1 MPRPKAT
8 TAESLVADAI
18 LNSTHAPQQDKLD
31 QLREAAK
38 KLRDHTLRAADLK
51 DQLEKTESEIT
62 KLTKVELPAL
72 FEMAGVTSIGIEP
85 EGNMPAYVARA
96 KPYYHANI
104 ASSWEPQRREAAF
117 SWLTSNGHG
126 DMIKGIIT
134 IEFGLGDHAL
144 MQRVENGLLKGGMP
158 YSKEQSVPW
167 STLTSFV
174 KEQIT
179 RNNTIPPL
187 ELLGATVG
195 RVVKLENV

>member
-1 MPRPKAT
+1 MAKPKA
-8 TAESLVADAI
+8 ASGVAAAI
-18 LNSTHAPQQDKLD
+18 LSHKESPRQDKLD

-38 KLRDHTLRAADLK
+38 KLRDHTLHAADLE
-51 DQLEKTESEIT
+51 DQLKKTKAEIT

-72 FEMAGVTSIGIEP
+72 FELAGVTSIGIEP
-85 EGNMPAYVARA
+85 EGNMPAYEARA

-104 ASSWEPQRREAAF
+104 ASDWEPQRREAAF
-117 SWLTSNGHG
+117 TWLTDNGHG
-126 DMIKGIIT
+126 DMIKGVIT
-134 IEFGLGDHAL
+134 VQFGLGDEPL
-144 MQRVENGLLKGGMP
+144 MRRVEQGLIKAGVP
-158 YSKEQSVPW
+158 YTKEQSVPW

-179 RNNTIPPL
+179 RCNTTPPL